1 MAESRILYTFLSD
14 DFNLRHMAIESSQ
27 VSLVCWCHHD
37 SRLSTFL
44 SFIAFRFAYFLF
56 LSFSSTEHERELE
69 DGYIYPLSIDENG
82 QGGMELRMK
91 LEFRTKKR

>member
-1 MAESRILYTFLSD
+1 MP
-14 DFNLRHMAIESSQ
+14 
-27 VSLVCWCHHD
+27 
-37 SRLSTFL
+37 SRLKIVYFSLIYRF
-44 SFIAFRFAYFLF
+44 SFRLF
-56 LSFSSTEHERELE
+56 SFSSFSSTEHERELE